1 VRSKFFPSWHGAGE
15 EHNKMKQLE
24 IYVHTRGSADPKLVK
39 TGEDA
44 AVDQLI
50 EQIAVAA
57 GLPKN
62 PDQKLVLFLEDGDE
76 PLEHHRKLCE
86 CEIRHRHHVHCHH
99 CNSIKVSVFYNRE
112 KHAAFPPSAKVER
125 VLDWAVNEFKLT
137 PAEAADKFLTLKG
150 KDEELPLDAHIG
162 SFADDHGCAVSLC
175 LTAPVEV
182 NG

>member
-1 VRSKFFPSWHGAGE
+1 LKRWHGAGE
-15 EHNKMKQLE
+15 DRNKIKMKE
-24 IYVHTRGSADPKLVK
+24 IEVYVHSHDGVDPKLVK
-39 TGEDA
+39 EGEDA
-44 AVDQLI
+44 TVNELI
-50 EQIAVAA
+50 DNITAAA
-57 GLPKN
+57 GLTRN

-99 CNSIKVSVFYNRE
+99 CESIKVSVFYNDD
-112 KHAAFPPSAKVER
+112 KHVSFRPSAKVER
-125 VLDWAVNEFKLT
+125 VLEWAIKEFKLT

-162 SFADDHGCAVSLC
+162 SFADPHNCAVNLC